1 MSSLLLHRL
10 RRAGHWAAAV
20 LTTVLVWASLLGIL
34 HAVGHPAERLHAQTA
49 QSLAERDPG
58 QQGAAAHTT
67 ALERNALFSPSWLDL
82 LFDHQAN
89 DRDCLIFDQLC
100 HGPGAA
106 PAVMLTLS
114 FALPTAAA
122 LMTLQ
127 GATIARWVALFDA
140 RGPPRPA

>member
-1 MSSLLLHRL
+1 ML
-10 RRAGHWAAAV
+10 A
-20 LTTVLVWASLLGIL
+20 TVLVLASLLGIL

-49 QSLAERDPG
+49 QYSTDRDLGG
-58 QQGAAAHTT
+58 QGSAAHTT
-67 ALERNALFSPSWLDL
+67 ALESHALFSPSWLDL
-82 LFDHQAN
+82 LFDHQPN

-106 PAVMLTLS
+106 PAAMLTLS

-140 RGPPRPA
+140 RGPPQRA